1 MSDNNSKVDG
11 RFIAI
16 KVLSRVLQKGESL
29 STAIP
34 KEIKN
39 LDERDRPLVQ
49 ALVYGVLRWRWQ
61 LDSILKKYI
70 KKPLRSKDQD
80 VHIILMLGV
89 FQLLWMRT
97 PDYAVVDAA
106 VKSSL
111 KIKKKW
117 AKGFIN
123 AILRQITRE
132 REEINYKETE
142 EAEFSHP
149 QWLIDFIKKD
159 WPEDWQ
165 QILTQANEEAP
176 MTLRID
182 TQQTS
187 LTDYMPQLNEVELD
201 GQIIESVPTAL
212 VLEQAADVF
221 RLPGFEEGRVS
232 VQDGAAQL
240 AAHLIQ
246 LQPEQKVLDACAAP
260 GGKTVHMLQTEPT
273 IKVDAVD
280 ISESRLERVE
290 ENLQRLNLEANLITS
305 DISQPDEWWDG
316 EQYDR
321 ILLDAPCSATGV
333 IRRHPDIK
341 SLRWD
346 TDIAD
351 LASTQH
357 EILDAIWP
365 LLKPGG
371 MMLYATCSIL
381 KAENEAQMLSFLSRT
396 DNAEEVKIEANWGRE
411 QKVGRQILT
420 GEQQMDGFYYAL
432 LTKLT

>member
-1 MSDNNSKVDG
+1 MSENKSKVDG

-16 KVLSRVLQKGESL
+16 KVLSRVMQKGESL

-39 LDERDRPLVQ
+39 LDERDRPLAQ

-61 LDSILKKYI
+61 LDSILSKYI

-106 VKSSL
+106 VESSL

-123 AILRQITRE
+123 AILRQIVRE
-132 REEINYKETE
+132 RDDITYKETE

-149 QWLIDFIKKD
+149 QWLIDFIKND
-159 WPEDWQ
+159 WPDDWQ
-165 QILTQANEEAP
+165 KILTQANEEAP

-187 LTDYMPQLNEVELD
+187 LVDYMPLLNEVELD
-201 GQIIESVPTAL
+201 AQVIESVPTAL
-212 VLEQAADVF
+212 VLENAADVF
-221 RLPGFEEGRVS
+221 RLPGFEEGKVS

-260 GGKTVHMLQTEPT
+260 GGKTAHMLQTEPT

-280 ISESRLERVE
+280 ISELRLERVE
-290 ENLQRLNLEANLITS
+290 ENLQRLNVAANLITS
-305 DISQPDEWWDG
+305 DISQPNEWWDG

-357 EILDAIWP
+357 DILDAIWP

-371 MMLYATCSIL
+371 LLLYATCSIL
-381 KAENEAQMLSFLSRT
+381 KAENEEQMVTFLQRT
-396 DNAEEVKIEANWGRE
+396 DNAEEIKIEADWGCK

-420 GEQQMDGFYYAL
+420 GDEQMDGFYYAL
-432 LTKLT
+432 IKKV

>member
-1 MSDNNSKVDG
+1 MSENKSKVDG

-16 KVLSRVLQKGESL
+16 KVLSRVMQKGESL

-39 LDERDRPLVQ
+39 LDERDRPLAQ

-61 LDSILKKYI
+61 LDSILSKYI

-106 VKSSL
+106 VESSL

-123 AILRQITRE
+123 AILRQIIRE
-132 REEINYKETE
+132 RDDITYKETE
-142 EAEFSHP
+142 EAEYSHP
-149 QWLIDFIKKD
+149 QWLIDFIKND
-159 WPEDWQ
+159 WPDDWKK
-165 QILTQANEEAP
+165 ILTQANEEAP

-182 TQQTS
+182 TRQTS
-187 LTDYMPQLNEVELD
+187 LVDYMPLLNDVELD
-201 GQIIESVPTAL
+201 AQVIESVPTAL

-221 RLPGFEEGRVS
+221 RLPGFEEGKVS

-240 AAHLIQ
+240 AAHLVQ
-246 LQPEQKVLDACAAP
+246 LQSEQKVLDACAAP
-260 GGKTVHMLQTEPT
+260 GGKTAHMLQTEPT
-273 IKVDAVD
+273 IKIDAVD
-280 ISESRLERVE
+280 ISELRLERVE
-290 ENLQRLNLEANLITS
+290 ENLQRLNVAANLITS
-305 DISQPDEWWDG
+305 DISQPNEWWDG

-351 LASTQH
+351 LAATQH
-357 EILDAIWP
+357 DILDAIWP

-371 MMLYATCSIL
+371 LLLYATCSIL
-381 KAENEAQMLSFLSRT
+381 KAENEEQMVTFLQRT
-396 DNAEEVKIEANWGRE
+396 DNAEEIKIEAGWGRE

-420 GEQQMDGFYYAL
+420 GDEQMDGFYYAL
-432 LTKLT
+432 IKKG